1 MVLYGARGLTAR
13 EEAHRLLERAAGEHW
28 GLACLGELAREERGK
43 PYLPGHP
50 QFQFN
55 LSHSGDL
62 ALCALSCLP
71 VGVDIQVLRPFRP
84 GLVERSCTGEERN
97 WLESQPDPTAA
108 FAQLWALKEAVG
120 KHSGYGLPYPPSRLP
135 VPLPPQGSAYDP
147 DKIYTLDGRFLRIY
161 QGPDWRGAVCGEEAP
176 PEKIFWSGEKKG

>member
-55 LSHSGDL
+55 LSHSGGL
-62 ALCALSCLP
+62 VLCGGGCAPL
-71 VGVDIQVLRPFRP
+71 GVDLEAVRPRRA
-84 GLVERSCTGEERN
+84 GLARYICSPEEYA
-97 WLESQPDPTAA
+97 WYEKLGGDWESLYTI
-108 FAQLWALKEAVG
+108 WTLKEARVKCTG
-120 KHSGYGLPYPPSRLP
+120 KGLRQLP
-135 VPLPPQGSAYDP
+135 NTIAVPLIGPGQTG
-147 DKIYTLDGRFLRIY
+147 TLDGLTFRAYRG
-161 QGPDWRGAVCGEEAP
+161 QGWRGAVCCAP
-176 PEKIFWSGEKKG
+176 PELPPEAVGRPDL